1 MTTTKY
7 TDFLPKPADTQAVR
21 KFCFFAIA
29 HFKQD
34 KSCSTMLPLNFL
46 SRFLSPASFST
57 YASRAFL
64 FVEKST
70 NKSRTPFGKLAKE
83 LNSALKTK
91 TRAKKFSL
99 CTLTLVL
106 FMLTVLFS
114 IDSFAQIQT
123 PQTPQSGTFQPVT
136 PGQNYPQNN
145 NGNNQRTSPQ
155 PQQQYSNQRQ
165 QINDLN
171 NILHEDD
178 RKHTINYSFPSLS
191 NVQGASAFYKAYK
204 TVDSMLTGLKPMNL
218 KKAVFTVEHAYDN
231 TLVYEKF
238 NKQIKYI
245 ADVCRQKMLKDGI
258 AADNREGVNMI
269 IYQVLC
275 DTIDVQNPKTKIAYK
290 SYPYLYDFT
299 DFRGEADI
307 KQMFVSKLLRT
318 HKGNC
323 HSMPLLYLI
332 IAEELKTDA
341 YLTFAP
347 EHSFI
352 RFQDNKGSWINV
364 ELTNGR
370 LTSDAWVT
378 GSGYIKSEAL
388 TNKIYLDT
396 IDKKQTIAIN
406 LFDLGKEY
414 LAKIGM
420 DEFILKCSERSLAIC
435 PNYIFSILQK
445 ADYWTALSMYI
456 ANQKGKP
463 SKEQIQQD
471 SKAWFCFQQMYKMYD
486 IIDNSGYVDMPK
498 DEYEQWRKSKLKE

>member
-1 MTTTKY
+1 MLIFDSRQKNGQHSSRTKK
-7 TDFLPKPADTQAVR
+7 DLIFRPPHFEKRKEELPT
-21 KFCFFAIA
+21 
-29 HFKQD
+29 
-34 KSCSTMLPLNFL
+34 LNFL
-46 SRFLSPASFST
+46 TRFLSDPLFALCRPRSCGRQ
-57 YASRAFL
+57 RA
-64 FVEKST
+64 
-70 NKSRTPFGKLAKE
+70 NAPR
-83 LNSALKTK
+83 KTK
-91 TRAKKFSL
+91 TRAKKFSTAPASWTDICL
-99 CTLTLVL
+99 LI
-106 FMLTVLFS
+106 VLFS
-114 IDSFAQIQT
+114 VDTYAQIQT
-123 PQTPQSGTFQPVT
+123 PQTPQSGTFQPIT
-136 PGQNYPQNN
+136 SGQNYPQNN
-145 NGNNQRTSPQ
+145 NGNNQRII
-155 PQQQYSNQRQ
+155 PQQQNSNQRQ
-165 QINDLN
+165 QINDLH

-178 RKHTINYSFPSLS
+178 RKHAINYSFPSLS
-191 NVQGASAFYKAYK
+191 SVQGSSAFYKVYK
-204 TVDSMLTGLKPMNL
+204 MVDSMLTGLKPMNL

-238 NKQIKYI
+238 NKQIKYV
-245 ADVCRQKMLKDGI
+245 ADVCRQKVLKDGI
-258 AADNREGVNMI
+258 MPDNREGVNMI

-275 DTIDVQNPKTKIAYK
+275 DSIDVQNPKTKVAYK

-299 DFRGEADI
+299 DFRGEQDI

-352 RFQDNKGSWINV
+352 RFQDNKGNWINV

-378 GSGYIKSEAL
+378 GSGFVKSEAL
-388 TNKIYLDT
+388 INKIYLDT

-420 DEFILKCSERSLAIC
+420 DEFILKCAERSLYVC
-435 PNYIFSILQK
+435 PNHIFSILQK

-471 SKAWFCFQQMYKMYD
+471 PKAWASFQETYKMYD

-498 DEYEQWRKSKLKE
+498 EEYEQWRKSK

>member
-1 MTTTKY
+1 MLI
-7 TDFLPKPADTQAVR
+7 FESRQQNRRHSSRPKKDLIFAPPAKR
-21 KFCFFAIA
+21 KKGNCLRSIFCQVSFF
-29 HFKQD
+29 
-34 KSCSTMLPLNFL
+34 P
-46 SRFLSPASFST
+46 SFST
-57 YASRAFL
+57 FASRVFL
-64 FVEKST
+64 FVEKIT

-83 LNSALKTK
+83 LNPSRKTK
-91 TRAKKFSL
+91 TPAKKFSL
-99 CTLTLVL
+99 PARASWTVMCIV
-106 FMLTVLFS
+106 TVLFS
-114 IDSFAQIQT
+114 IDSFAQIKT
-123 PQTPQSGTFQPVT
+123 PQTPQSGTFQPIT
-136 PGQNYPQNN
+136 PEQNYPQNN
-145 NGNNQRTSPQ
+145 NGNNQKTTPQ
-155 PQQQYSNQRQ
+155 YQQPTNSQRQ
-165 QINDLN
+165 QINELHS
-171 NILHEDD
+171 ILHEDD
-178 RKHTINYSFPSLS
+178 NKRTINYFFPSLS
-191 NVQGASAFYKAYK
+191 SIPGSSAFYKAYK

-218 KKAVFTVEHAYDN
+218 KKAIFTVEHAYDN
-231 TLVYEKF
+231 TLIYEKF

-258 AADNREGVNMI
+258 MPDNREGVNMI

-299 DFRGEADI
+299 DFKGEQDI
-307 KQMFVSKLLRT
+307 KQMFISKLLRT

-341 YLTFAP
+341 HLTFAP

-352 RFQDNKGSWINV
+352 RFQDNKGNWINV

-388 TNKIYLDT
+388 TNSIYLDT

-420 DEFILKCSERSLAIC
+420 DEFILKCAERSLTVC
-435 PNYIFSILQK
+435 PNHIFSILQK

-463 SKEQIQQD
+463 SKEQIKQD
-471 SKAWFCFQQMYKMYD
+471 PKAWAAFQEMYKMYD

-498 DEYEQWRKSKLKE
+498 EEYEQWRKSK